1 MTNLLHFR
9 TIDERNITIVV
20 SVVEDDLTVRKA
32 ADKYHLSKSTI
43 HKILQDYLARNKKTP
58 LSKKL
63 RKMLDRHYS
72 QKHIIGGMSTSEK
85 YRKLR
90 EEK

>member
-1 MTNLLHFR
+1 MAKLLHFE
-9 TIDERNITIVV
+9 TIDDRNISIIV

-32 ADKYHLSKSTI
+32 ADKFHLSKSTI
-43 HKILQDYLARNKKTP
+43 HKILQDYLIRNKKTP

-72 QKHIIGGMSTSEK
+72 QKHILGGMSTAKK